1 MPREWNSEEREPWNP
16 KIASIIK
23 TIDLH
28 NVYYLNGGDE
38 RHLLMAQMLREYV
51 CELKEWLSEAET
63 GRFIEHDLERCRENG
78 GAV

>member
-28 NVYYLNGGDE
+28 NVYYLSGGDA
-38 RHLLMAQMLREYV
+38 RHLLMAQKLREYV
-51 CELKEWLSEAET
+51 YELKEWLSEV
-63 GRFIEHDLERCRENG
+63 G
-78 GAV
+78 